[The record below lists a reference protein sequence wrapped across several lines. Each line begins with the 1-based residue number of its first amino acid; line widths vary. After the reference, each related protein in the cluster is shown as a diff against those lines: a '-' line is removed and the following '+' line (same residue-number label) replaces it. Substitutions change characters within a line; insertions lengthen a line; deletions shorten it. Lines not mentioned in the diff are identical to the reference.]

1 MNRGNKNSSPI
12 APSCGRAIRGDAM
25 SKELPT
31 IEEAYAEIEKTIR
44 RIKAIE
50 VERDA
55 LQYEIPI
62 KGGGETYPGAIR
74 RILTERDE
82 AQGELA
88 QSEDAH
94 SEVRRRLVGTSGEG
108 VPFIDDAVAVAL
120 KALRDEVERLRDTT
134 AKLRV
139 ARAYA
144 KTEHAEALAEVE
156 RLREALG
163 KIEPAC
169 LRGERASYIADI
181 ARAALTKGEKAVDEE
196 SLRMAEDEI
205 DHADC
210 SRKAPGAEH
219 GIASRE
225 TVQS

>member
-1 MNRGNKNSSPI
+1 
-12 APSCGRAIRGDAM
+12 M

-144 KTEHAEALAEVE
+144 GTEHAETIDALRAEIDALPIE
-156 RLREALG
+156 ENTRLREALADSLC
-163 KIEPAC
+163 PDC
-169 LRGERASYIADI
+169 RGYPGEADGTCDKCTER
-181 ARAALTKGEKAVDEE
+181 LNMTVVVP
-196 SLRMAEDEI
+196 ED
-205 DHADC
+205 DD
-210 SRKAPGAEH
+210 PP
-219 GIASRE
+219 
-225 TVQS
+225 VQS